1 MNGTDIFV
9 IVGLA
14 LVGALAALFLKDSR
28 LPVLAV
34 VAALAV
40 GAIIF
45 VRLIPRVGELFDL
58 FESIAERVDMS
69 GLYLNTLFKVIGIA
83 YVSEFSA
90 NLCKDAGYGGIA
102 SQIEMFGKLS
112 ILVMSLP
119 ILTTLLTTIQEF
131 MGE

>member
-1 MNGTDIFV
+1 MIKIAGIGVMAVF
-9 IVGLA
+9 LA
-14 LVGALAALFLKDSR
+14 LKLKSVQPEYGLLISISAGIVLFGFSLSKLEVIFSGMDTIRQYLSVNSVYIEIILK
-28 LPVLAV
+28 V
-34 VAALAV
+34 V
-40 GAIIF
+40 
-45 VRLIPRVGELFDL
+45 
-58 FESIAERVDMS
+58 
-69 GLYLNTLFKVIGIA
+69 GIA
-83 YVSEFSA
+83 YISEFSA

>member
-1 MNGTDIFV
+1 MIKIACIGLMAVF
-9 IVGLA
+9 LA
-14 LVGALAALFLKDSR
+14 LKLKSVQPEYALLTGIAACVVLFGFSVSKLEVIFSGIDTIRQYLS
-28 LPVLAV
+28 VNSAYI
-34 VAALAV
+34 
-40 GAIIF
+40 AI
-45 VRLIPRVGELFDL
+45 
-58 FESIAERVDMS
+58 
-69 GLYLNTLFKVIGIA
+69 IGIA

>member
-1 MNGTDIFV
+1 MIKIACIGLMAVF
-9 IVGLA
+9 LA
-14 LVGALAALFLKDSR
+14 LKLKSVQPEYALLTGIAACVVLFGFSVSKLE
-28 LPVLAV
+28 V
-34 VAALAV
+34 
-40 GAIIF
+40 
-45 VRLIPRVGELFDL
+45 
-58 FESIAERVDMS
+58 
-69 GLYLNTLFKVIGIA
+69 IA

>member
-1 MNGTDIFV
+1 MAVF
-9 IVGLA
+9 LA
-14 LVGALAALFLKDSR
+14 LKLKSVQPEYALLTGIAACIVLFGFSVSKLEVIFSGIDTIRQYLS
-28 LPVLAV
+28 VNSAYIAV
-34 VAALAV
+34 
-40 GAIIF
+40 I
-45 VRLIPRVGELFDL
+45 
-58 FESIAERVDMS
+58 
-69 GLYLNTLFKVIGIA
+69 FKVIGIA
-83 YVSEFSA
+83 YISEFSA

>member
-1 MNGTDIFV
+1 MIRIACIGLMAVF
-9 IVGLA
+9 LA
-14 LVGALAALFLKDSR
+14 LKLKSVQPEYALLTGIAACVVLFGFSVTKLE
-28 LPVLAV
+28 V
-34 VAALAV
+34 
-40 GAIIF
+40 IF
-45 VRLIPRVGELFDL
+45 
-58 FESIAERVDMS
+58 S
-69 GLYLNTLFKVIGIA
+69 GIDTIRQYLSVNSAYIGIA